1 MFSPKDGP
9 LFQDGIVT
17 WFVGTAPSFGIA
29 GANLSFSDR
38 IARKHPQLRR
48 RPEWAIWNKS
58 ICLGAFTAVGLS
70 MLTASV
76 NADTTSTRGPWDA
89 YNYAPQSR
97 TLTPVAVYTTHGR
110 VENPQN
116 LLAGKPTRLV
126 GNGSYLTLDF
136 GKEVGGIA
144 TLHFAASSNPNQTVG
159 LAFTESSLY
168 VGTNSDASNGGPGPD
183 GAIYAPASGSGSWS
197 MPADKLRGGF
207 RYLTIFLNSSGWV
220 DLDGVSLY
228 FTASPDMADLRA
240 YPNYFYAN
248 DPLLNRIWYAGA
260 YTVEVDTIK
269 PEQGR
274 VWGPPLSGWENN
286 GVVGIG
292 SSVLVDGAKRDRTVW
307 PGDMGIAVP
316 TAFVSTNELIS
327 TRNSLT
333 TLYQHQNSITG
344 ELPFAGPEVN
354 FYGSD
359 TYHMWTL
366 VGTANYYL
374 YSADRSW
381 LDGIWA
387 QYKAGVTYIINKINS
402 RGLLYVTGTADWAR
416 SD

>member
-1 MFSPKDGP
+1 
-9 LFQDGIVT
+9 
-17 WFVGTAPSFGIA
+17 
-29 GANLSFSDR
+29 
-38 IARKHPQLRR
+38 
-48 RPEWAIWNKS
+48 
-58 ICLGAFTAVGLS
+58 
-70 MLTASV
+70 
-76 NADTTSTRGPWDA
+76 
-89 YNYAPQSR
+89 
-97 TLTPVAVYTTHGR
+97 
-110 VENPQN
+110 
-116 LLAGKPTRLV
+116 
-126 GNGSYLTLDF
+126 
-136 GKEVGGIA
+136 
-144 TLHFAASSNPNQTVG
+144 
-159 LAFTESSLY
+159 
-168 VGTNSDASNGGPGPD
+168 
-183 GAIYAPASGSGSWS
+183 
-197 MPADKLRGGF
+197 
-207 RYLTIFLNSSGWV
+207 
-220 DLDGVSLY
+220 
-228 FTASPDMADLRA
+228 
-240 YPNYFYAN
+240 
-248 DPLLNRIWYAGA
+248 
-260 YTVEVDTIK
+260 VDTIK